1 MNMAIGGY
9 FTDYVNHVRSLLIML
24 NHVGSCWQKKTIL
37 VKESASFIWFPL
49 VPIITIKFP
58 LFPVESW
65 WNPPISDWKRSP
77 EARGGRC
84 HHPTGR
90 ARCLD
95 PGEDS
100 CARSGDGSGSGGWD
114 WNGFQMGLEKCK
126 NVVTM
131 FFFRKTKGFRMILKL
146 DEIGWQVLIVL

>member
-1 MNMAIGGY
+1 MFPMNMAIGGY
-9 FTDYVNHVRSLLIML
+9 FADYVNHVRSLLIML

-126 NVVTM
+126 KVATM
-131 FFFRKTKGFRMILKL
+131 FFPKKHKDSEWFWNGMKL
-146 DEIGWQVLIVL
+146 DDKS

>member
-1 MNMAIGGY
+1 MLPMNMAIGGY

-24 NHVGSCWQKKTIL
+24 NHVGSCWQKKKKIL

-49 VPIITIKFP
+49 
-58 LFPVESW
+58 LLLNSHYHVESW
-65 WNPPISDWKRSP
+65 WNPPISRDWKRSP

-126 NVVTM
+126 KVVTM
-131 FFFRKTKGFRMILKL
+131 FFQKKHKDSEWFWNGMKL
-146 DEIGWQVLIVL
+146 DDKS